1 MWCAKNLFGYAVFDE
16 INSGLVVCIW
26 LSFNKKLTLEGGVKG
41 FLKCSGFLCSTSAPE
56 LVLGVFG
63 IKPP

>member
-26 LSFNKKLTLEGGVKG
+26 LSFNKKVTLEGGGGKA
-41 FLKCSGFLCSTSAPE
+41 F
-56 LVLGVFG
+56 
-63 IKPP
+63 